1 MYNKAGLTG
10 NIYGGNSPQENAEI
24 AKSILEKKK
33 KELARVQA
41 LVANPKSEASKNKNL
56 KRIQEIQAEID
67 FHYKNWDELVM
78 AQTPVVRKGK
88 KNTEKNDFEVPVVT
102 PVNPEAERI
111 KNLKESV
118 KQSGFSQGASFTAK
132 NSVRRTFG
140 GTITGI
146 KGEGARQVVEA
157 LLEDGKTVKYTFDSL
172 LK

>member
-1 MYNKAGLTG
+1 
-10 NIYGGNSPQENAEI
+10 
-24 AKSILEKKK
+24 
-33 KELARVQA
+33 
-41 LVANPKSEASKNKNL
+41 
-56 KRIQEIQAEID
+56 
-67 FHYKNWDELVM
+67 M

-172 LK
+172 LKQLVTYSEQAATTVGDTSEQIKADVVQDVQQIEQATDSTIESKNPEPATVVTKEAT